1 MQNKLMFILCGLL
14 LLGVS
19 AAMAADGSGGDAAAF
34 LQVPIGARPAA
45 MGGAYISISN
55 DGAASFYN
63 PAGLSGLKKSLFS
76 SSYRLMELDRKL
88 GYVAGVFPAKGQAAI
103 GINWLYAGSGT
114 VEARNSDGDLLGY
127 DLGQYNHDFS
137 VCFAKRCENFMSAGF
152 KASYLHTKFA
162 EMTAYSVAIDVGAM
176 FYLSQFFDRERR
188 DLMPIQDI
196 QGGVVIRNL
205 GAKYHWSNEKYYQA
219 HSSDALGSTQ
229 DDQVPV
235 EAGVGAS
242 ARFLNRRLTL
252 ASDLV
257 KTQHLSLKYHGGAEF
272 FVASDFAVRAGMAGK
287 QFTAGTGY
295 MFRFTN
301 TVLAID
307 YAFSTDRVGEGSE
320 HIFSFD
326 VLF

>member
-114 VEARNSDGDLLGY
+114 VEARNSD
-127 DLGQYNHDFS
+127 
-137 VCFAKRCENFMSAGF
+137 ARPAG
-152 KASYLHTKFA
+152 
-162 EMTAYSVAIDVGAM
+162 I
-176 FYLSQFFDRERR
+176 
-188 DLMPIQDI
+188 
-196 QGGVVIRNL
+196 
-205 GAKYHWSNEKYYQA
+205 
-219 HSSDALGSTQ
+219 
-229 DDQVPV
+229 
-235 EAGVGAS
+235 
-242 ARFLNRRLTL
+242 
-252 ASDLV
+252 
-257 KTQHLSLKYHGGAEF
+257 
-272 FVASDFAVRAGMAGK
+272 
-287 QFTAGTGY
+287 
-295 MFRFTN
+295 
-301 TVLAID
+301 
-307 YAFSTDRVGEGSE
+307 
-320 HIFSFD
+320 
-326 VLF
+326 